1 MKQEVTRQKAS
12 ENWSLD
18 ETEYT
23 SNVTKD
29 VVMSDDGRLDKA
41 YASPNEGVLIH
52 GLYLEGAFW
61 TRGQDSCLEDQV
73 AGAKDLFQP
82 FPIIHMSAESTA
94 PSTDK
99 HPAHKK

>member
-23 SNVTKD
+23 STVTKD

-52 GLYLEGAFW
+52 GLYLEGASW
-61 TRGQDSCLEDQV
+61 AKGQDPCLEDQ
-73 AGAKDLFQP
+73 L
-82 FPIIHMSAESTA
+82 
-94 PSTDK
+94 
-99 HPAHKK
+99 